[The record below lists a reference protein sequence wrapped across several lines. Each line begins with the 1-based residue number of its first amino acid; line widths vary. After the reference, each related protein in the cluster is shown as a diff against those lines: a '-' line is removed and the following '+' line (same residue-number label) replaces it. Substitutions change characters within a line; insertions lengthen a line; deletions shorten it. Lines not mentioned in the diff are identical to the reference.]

1 MQKRE
6 RIAPAYLQRVKDCL
20 RRVIEHAA
28 SKKVRIA
35 LESRRGYEEIPTE
48 RELPGLLEEMN
59 SAPLGYW
66 HDFGHSQIKEN
77 LGFLDHAEWLRAI
90 GPRAFGCHVQD
101 CIWPAKD
108 HEVPFTGDVN
118 FEKLVPQPEQNGRCN
133 SAVGAKVEG
142 TLWRMKK
149 ILVTIFQ
156 LSVTIGVL
164 YWVYHDPARRAQMV
178 EAIRNA
184 QYRWVLMGIL
194 AYVVVEIAAAFR
206 WHVLLRVQKIQL
218 TLPRLSGLFFIGMF
232 YNQFLPGGTGGDI
245 IKSYY
250 LLKETPDKK
259 AGALLAVVFDRF
271 IGLVALVAITATLIG
286 LRYDFLSQKPET
298 RSLLWLLL
306 FLLGASVIFLLGTFV
321 ISGFKLLHSLPARF
335 PGRDRLIEISAAYHL
350 YAHHWRATLVA
361 FGASLV
367 AHLATFATFL
377 CAAYALAAPVP
388 LLNFFAVMPVERTI
402 SALPISFAG
411 IGLREKILQIMLNGL
426 CGVPEAKAIL
436 IGSLSFLII
445 LVCCLPGAIVY
456 LFYKPSGA
464 VARVPLRE
472 MEQEVVTLEH
482 EIGEAE

>member
-1 MQKRE
+1 
-6 RIAPAYLQRVKDCL
+6 
-20 RRVIEHAA
+20 
-28 SKKVRIA
+28 
-35 LESRRGYEEIPTE
+35 
-48 RELPGLLEEMN
+48 
-59 SAPLGYW
+59 
-66 HDFGHSQIKEN
+66 
-77 LGFLDHAEWLRAI
+77 
-90 GPRAFGCHVQD
+90 
-101 CIWPAKD
+101 
-108 HEVPFTGDVN
+108 
-118 FEKLVPQPEQNGRCN
+118 
-133 SAVGAKVEG
+133 
-142 TLWRMKK
+142 MKK
-149 ILVTIFQ
+149 ILVTLFQ
-156 LSVTIGVL
+156 LTVTIGVL

-184 QYRWVLMGIL
+184 EYRWVVMGIL

-206 WHVLLRVQKIQL
+206 WHVLLKVQKIHL

-232 YNQFLPGGTGGDI
+232 YNTGGDI

-271 IGLVALVAITATLIG
+271 IGLVALVAITATLIA

-298 RSLLWLLL
+298 RNLLWLLL
-306 FLLGASVIFLLGTFV
+306 ILLGTSVAFLLSTFI

-335 PGRDRLIEISAAYHL
+335 PGREKLIEISAAYHL

-361 FGASLV
+361 FVASVV
-367 AHLATFATFL
+367 AHLATFTTFL
-377 CAAYALAAPVP
+377 FAAYALGAPVP
-388 LLNFFAVMPVERTI
+388 IVDFFAVMPVERTI

-411 IGLREKILQIMLNGL
+411 IGLREKVLQIMLNGL

-445 LVCCLPGAIVY
+445 LLCCLPGALVY
-456 LFYKPSGA
+456 LFYKPSG
-464 VARVPLRE
+464 VVERVRLRD